1 MGYGSTIR
9 VKKKKCVECGANTYI
24 FSKGRCEPCARV
36 GNHKALLAKDDQD
49 EETESVAIL
58 KKDADLLFS
67 RVVRLRAAD
76 ERGMLNCFICSTPV
90 HYTAAQN
97 MHYVHREDSSLRY
110 HVKNCRP
117 GCKKCNEYLDGNLKL
132 YAEKLDAEEKDLSE
146 WLYLEGRQ
154 RYKFSREELKI
165 AIGDY
170 SREIRLLLTKV
181 KKQPII

>member
-1 MGYGSTIR
+1 MRGFNSTIQR
-9 VKKKKCVECGANTYI
+9 KKKRCLGCQKQEFI
-24 FSKGRCEPCARV
+24 FSHGLCQNCAKIKSV
-36 GNHKALLAKDDQD
+36 KDSDEKEQGE

-58 KKDADLLFS
+58 KKDADILFS

-76 ERGMLNCFICSTPV
+76 ERGMLSCFICSTPV
-90 HYTAAQN
+90 HYAAAQN

-170 SREIRLLLTKV
+170 SREIRLLLTKI
-181 KKQPII
+181 KK